1 MSKLIVETDATEP
14 TYLDLYPE
22 DVITVRPAEA
32 GRQAEEVRSAASAAA
47 KITRGTRVRITDL
60 TPAGYWFKPSG
71 AAEVTG
77 TVRSVRRTRSAL
89 PVSVEI
95 DGAGPAEGRPL
106 AHVDPRHV
114 EVIAAG

>member
-1 MSKLIVETDATEP
+1 MTN
-14 TYLDLYPE
+14 
-22 DVITVRPAEA
+22 
-32 GRQAEEVRSAASAAA
+32 AAA
-47 KITRGTRVRITDL
+47 PKLSQGARVRL
-60 TPAGYWFKPSG
+60 TSLPGPFSLWLKPG
-71 AAEVTG
+71 MTG
-77 TVRSVRRTRSAL
+77 TVRIVRRTRSAL